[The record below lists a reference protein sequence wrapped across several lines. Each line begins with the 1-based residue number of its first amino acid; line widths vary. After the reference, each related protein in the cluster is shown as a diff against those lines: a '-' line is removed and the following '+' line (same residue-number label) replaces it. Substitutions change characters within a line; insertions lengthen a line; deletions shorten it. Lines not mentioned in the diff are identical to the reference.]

1 MPAARVTIAARNE
14 FGRITARRNLPP
26 RRRASMRA
34 RVEPF
39 QGITLR
45 KTPDTASSDA
55 TFSGTATAMPP
66 SARKRCCN
74 ARNVGSARMLSPTQ
88 LRPITTVSEL
98 AICLAH
104 SLTGARPLPAIVHPQ
119 PKLRPG
125 SDSAR
130 DDVVDPFRQRHR
142 VSLILAQLVHTNRL
156 FKLET
161 MSGTVGNA
169 KSEHNCRAVPRGHL
183 CRGVGGPRR
192 TSQKRHE
199 NPFPRL
205 HRLIGKKDDHGVL
218 GEAFQEEARGLAAV
232 DNLRAGP
239 LAEPRQVG

>member
-1 MPAARVTIAARNE
+1 MRWVRSIERQSVEKPQRSPMPAANATIAARNE

-26 RRRASMRA
+26 RRSESMRA

-39 QGITLR
+39 HGMTLR
-45 KTPDTASSDA
+45 KMPDAASSDA
-55 TFSGTATAMPP
+55 MFSGAATAIPP
-66 SARKRCCN
+66 SFLKRCCN
-74 ARNVGSARMLSPTQ
+74 ARNVGSASTLSPTQ

-98 AICLAH
+98 AIYLAH
-104 SLTGARPLPAIVHPQ
+104 SLAGARPLPAIVHPQ

-161 MSGTVGNA
+161 MSGTVRNA

-183 CRGVGGPRR
+183 RRGIGGPRR
-192 TSQKRHE
+192 MPQKWHE
-199 NPFPRL
+199 HPFPRL
-205 HRLIGKKDDHGVL
+205 HRLVGKKHDHGIL
-218 GEAFQEEARGLAAV
+218 GEAFQQK
-232 DNLRAGP
+232 P
-239 LAEPRQVG
+239 